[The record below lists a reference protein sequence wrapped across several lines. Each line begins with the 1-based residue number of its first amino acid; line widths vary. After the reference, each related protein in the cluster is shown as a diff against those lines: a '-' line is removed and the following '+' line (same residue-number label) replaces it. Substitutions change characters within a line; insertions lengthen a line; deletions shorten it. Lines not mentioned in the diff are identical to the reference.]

1 MTVRHDRRLVAW
13 LLAGVTFLIVYA
25 SLYPFRFAATDVQ
38 GLGDLLGR
46 LPWARTTRSDIAA
59 NVLLYLPFGA
69 CLGWLLA
76 SRLGGPL
83 AVAGATLA
91 GVLLSTGIEVAQ
103 IFETR
108 RVASLADVFYN
119 GLGTLAGGAL
129 ALALRSARHGF
140 SRHPLA
146 RLLAQPV
153 PAALLLL
160 WLGYRLAPFALTLD
174 PRQWLAALSPLMQPL
189 GSWASPQ
196 AAVGYLVGWLV
207 AARAL
212 AELYP
217 RRSPTAVLAVTM
229 TFVLVG
235 IVLASGKALDPNELG
250 AMAAA
255 LLLSGPLS
263 RMSPRAGAASLA
275 LLLAAWTLFS
285 GLAPFDVRLDPDAFG
300 LVPFRDALTRYRS
313 TNLVD
318 MFQKCFAYGAMVWL
332 LMRAGL
338 RVPGATLVTV
348 GLLLAIELLQAW
360 LPGKS
365 ADITDPLLALVAG
378 GLIAVFDTG
387 RERAGGLGLRS

>member
-1 MTVRHDRRLVAW
+1 
-13 LLAGVTFLIVYA
+13 VYA
-25 SLYPFRFAATDVQ
+25 SLYPFRFAPVEVQ
-38 GLGDLLGR
+38 GLADLLGR

-59 NVLLYLPFGA
+59 NVLLYVPFGA

-83 AVAGATLA
+83 ALAAATLA
-91 GVLLSTGIEVAQ
+91 GVALSTSIEVAQ

-108 RVASLADVFYN
+108 RVASLADVSYN

-174 PRQWLAALSPLMQPL
+174 PGQWLASLAPLTEAPDR
-189 GSWASPQ
+189 WASPQ
-196 AAVGYLVGWLV
+196 AAAGYLVGWLV

-217 RRSPTAVLAVTM
+217 RRPPAVSLAATM
-229 TFVLVG
+229 AIVLVG
-235 IVLASGKALDPNELG
+235 TVLVSGKALDPNELG
-250 AMAAA
+250 AMAVA
-255 LLLSGPLS
+255 LPLSLPLS
-263 RMSPRAGAASLA
+263 RASPRAGAG
-275 LLLAAWTLFS
+275 LLAALLATWILLT
-285 GLAPFDVRLDPDAFG
+285 GLVPFDFRVDPDAFG

-318 MFQKCFAYGAMVWL
+318 MFHKCFAYGALVWL

-338 RVPGATLVTV
+338 RVLGATLATV
-348 GLLLAIELLQAW
+348 GLLLVVELLQAW
-360 LPGKS
+360 LPGKT

-378 GLIAVFDTG
+378 GLIAVFDPGTD
-387 RERAGGLGLRS
+387 RDGGLRLRP

>member
-1 MTVRHDRRLVAW
+1 MTVRHDRHLVAW
-13 LLAGVTFLIVYA
+13 LLLGVTFLIVYA
-25 SLYPFRFAATDVQ
+25 SLYPFRFAQVEVH
-38 GLGDLLGR
+38 GLTDLLGR

-83 AVAGATLA
+83 ALAGATLA
-91 GVLLSTGIEVAQ
+91 GVMLSTGIEVAQ

-174 PRQWLAALSPLMQPL
+174 PAQWLAALEPLEQPP
-189 GSWASPQ
+189 GSWAAPQ
-196 AAVGYLVGWLV
+196 DAAGYLVGWLV

-217 RRSPTAVLAVTM
+217 RRSPTAVLGITMAVVLAGT
-229 TFVLVG
+229 VLV
-235 IVLASGKALDPNELG
+235 SGKALDPNELA

-255 LLLSGPLS
+255 LLLSPPLS
-263 RMSPRAGAASLA
+263 RAAPQAGAALLA
-275 LLLAAWTLFS
+275 MLLAAWILLS
-285 GLAPFDVRLDPDAFG
+285 GLIPFDFRVDPDAFG

-318 MFQKCFAYGAMVWL
+318 MFHKCFAYGALVWL

-338 RVPGATLVTV
+338 RVLGATLATV
-348 GLLLAIELLQAW
+348 ALLLVVELLQAW
-360 LPGKS
+360 LPGK
-365 ADITDPLLALVAG
+365 AAEITDPLLALVAG
-378 GLIAVFDTG
+378 GLIAVFDPGTDRG
-387 RERAGGLGLRS
+387 GGLRLRS

>member
-1 MTVRHDRRLVAW
+1 MTVRHDRHLAAW
-13 LLAGVTFLIVYA
+13 LLLGVTFLIVYA
-25 SLYPFRFAATDVQ
+25 SLYPFGFARVEVQ
-38 GLGDLLGR
+38 GLADLLDR

-83 AVAGATLA
+83 ALAGATLA
-91 GVLLSTGIEVAQ
+91 GVVLSTGIEVAQ

-108 RVASLADVFYN
+108 RVASLADVFFN
-119 GLGTLAGGAL
+119 GLGSLAGGAL
-129 ALALRSARHGF
+129 ALALRSARHSF

-146 RLLAQPV
+146 RLLAQPI

-174 PRQWLAALSPLMQPL
+174 PGQWLAALAPLGQSP

-196 AAVGYLVGWLV
+196 AAAGYLVGWLV

-217 RRSPTAVLAVTM
+217 RRGPTAVLGITMAV
-229 TFVLVG
+229 
-235 IVLASGKALDPNELG
+235 VLAGTVLMSGKALDPNELA
-250 AMAAA
+250 AMAAV
-255 LLLSGPLS
+255 LLLSLPLS
-263 RMSPRAGAASLA
+263 RARPRQSAALLA
-275 LLLAAWTLFS
+275 ALLAAWILLD
-285 GLAPFDVRLDPDAFG
+285 GLAPFDFRLDPDAFG

-313 TNLVD
+313 TNLID
-318 MFQKCFAYGAMVWL
+318 MFHKCFAYGALVWL

-338 RVPGATLVTV
+338 RVLGATLAAV
-348 GLLLAIELLQAW
+348 GLLLVVELLQAW
-360 LPGKS
+360 LPGKA

-378 GLIAVFDTG
+378 GLIAVFDPGTDRG
-387 RERAGGLGLRS
+387 GGLRLRS

>member
-1 MTVRHDRRLVAW
+1 MTVRHDRHLAAW
-13 LLAGVTFLIVYA
+13 LLLGVTFLIVYA
-25 SLYPFRFAATDVQ
+25 SLYPFGFARVEVQ
-38 GLGDLLGR
+38 GLADLLDR

-83 AVAGATLA
+83 ALAGATLA
-91 GVLLSTGIEVAQ
+91 GVVLSTGIEVAQ

-108 RVASLADVFYN
+108 RVASLADVFFN
-119 GLGTLAGGAL
+119 GLGSLAGGAL

-174 PRQWLAALSPLMQPL
+174 PGQWLAALAPLGQSP

-217 RRSPTAVLAVTM
+217 RRGPTAVLGITMAV
-229 TFVLVG
+229 
-235 IVLASGKALDPNELG
+235 VLAGTVLMSGKALDPNELA
-250 AMAAA
+250 AMAAV
-255 LLLSGPLS
+255 LLLSLPLS
-263 RMSPRAGAASLA
+263 RARPRQSAALLA
-275 LLLAAWTLFS
+275 ALLAAWILLD
-285 GLAPFDVRLDPDAFG
+285 GLAPFDFRLDPDAFG

-313 TNLVD
+313 TNLID
-318 MFQKCFAYGAMVWL
+318 MFHKCFAYGALVWL

-338 RVPGATLVTV
+338 RVLGATLAAV
-348 GLLLAIELLQAW
+348 GLLLVVELLQAW
-360 LPGKS
+360 LPGKA

-378 GLIAVFDTG
+378 GLIAVFDPGTDRG
-387 RERAGGLGLRS
+387 GGLRLRS

>member
-1 MTVRHDRRLVAW
+1 MTVRHDRHLAAW
-13 LLAGVTFLIVYA
+13 LLLGVTFLIVYA
-25 SLYPFRFAATDVQ
+25 SLYPFGFARVEVQ
-38 GLGDLLGR
+38 GLADLLDR

-83 AVAGATLA
+83 ALAGATLA
-91 GVLLSTGIEVAQ
+91 GVVLSTGIEVAQ

-108 RVASLADVFYN
+108 RVASLADVFFN
-119 GLGTLAGGAL
+119 GLGSLAGGAL

-174 PRQWLAALSPLMQPL
+174 PGQWLAALAPL
-189 GSWASPQ
+189 GQSPGNWASPQ
-196 AAVGYLVGWLV
+196 AAAGYLVGWLV

-217 RRSPTAVLAVTM
+217 RRGPTAVLGITMAV
-229 TFVLVG
+229 
-235 IVLASGKALDPNELG
+235 VLAGTVLMSGKALDPNELA
-250 AMAAA
+250 AMAAV
-255 LLLSGPLS
+255 LLLSLPLS
-263 RMSPRAGAASLA
+263 RARPRQSAALLA
-275 LLLAAWTLFS
+275 ALLAAWILLD
-285 GLAPFDVRLDPDAFG
+285 GLAPFDFRLDPDAFG

-313 TNLVD
+313 TNLID
-318 MFQKCFAYGAMVWL
+318 MFHKCFAYGALVWL

-338 RVPGATLVTV
+338 RVLGATLAAV
-348 GLLLAIELLQAW
+348 GLLLVVELLQAW
-360 LPGKS
+360 LPGKA

-378 GLIAVFDTG
+378 GLIAVFDPGTDRG
-387 RERAGGLGLRS
+387 GGLRLRS